1 MSSESAFCVGG
12 EPMELEELDRLL
24 FGKCSSA
31 EVHVEF
37 SEVQQSSLC
46 GSLRLSLL
54 VCNGLK
60 VSAI

>member
-12 EPMELEELDRLL
+12 EPMELEELDRPL
-24 FGKCSSA
+24 FGKWSSA
-31 EVHVEF
+31 EVEF

-46 GSLRLSLL
+46 WSLRLSLFL
-54 VCNGLK
+54 CNGLN

>member
-24 FGKCSSA
+24 FGKWSSA
-31 EVHVEF
+31 EVEF
-37 SEVQQSSLC
+37 CEVQQSALC
-46 GSLRLSLL
+46 WSPWLSLL
-54 VCNGLK
+54 SCNGLK